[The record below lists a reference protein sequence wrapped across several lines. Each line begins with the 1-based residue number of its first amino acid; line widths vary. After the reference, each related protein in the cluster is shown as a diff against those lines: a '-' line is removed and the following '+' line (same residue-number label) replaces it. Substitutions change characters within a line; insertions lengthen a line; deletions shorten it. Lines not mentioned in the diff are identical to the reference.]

1 MPTALRTDPPCPG
14 ALTRPFQSQSLPDAI
29 EMESLVTSH
38 PIHMLMHRSAANL
51 HLLILCLATSLNS
64 LIGFCSFCGLFRFSI
79 YKMTSSA
86 NRDNCA
92 SVPMHMLSTSFPC
105 LTALARTSG
114 ACGTAVMTVDV
125 LVLFLVLE
133 AKPPVSAVE
142 CDVSSGCSVD
152 ASSG

>member
-1 MPTALRTDPPCPG
+1 
-14 ALTRPFQSQSLPDAI
+14 
-29 EMESLVTSH
+29 
-38 PIHMLMHRSAANL
+38 MLMHRNAANL
-51 HLLILCLATSLNS
+51 RLLIAYLATLLNS
-64 LIGFCSFCGLFRFSI
+64 LIGFRSFCGRFRFSI

-92 SVPMHMLSTSFPC
+92 SVPMHTLSTSFSC

-142 CDVSSGCSVD
+142 CDVSCGCSVD
-152 ASSG
+152 ASSA